1 MTLDRLITMA
11 LDVFA
16 GEQRDRLPYIELN
29 ELFFQLKRNKAIP
42 RGDNKKVSPRIKQTL
57 EHKIHEK
64 TRQKHSKQTMVS
76 TTTTSP
82 PLNRMPLSQAIVH
95 ILHLAAVATPTQP
108 QVGLND
114 LFLTLKRTGQLSRHS
129 NKRRMN
135 RTLQGL
141 VDEGVVYRHHPDR
154 TTAPF
159 FATTE
164 AWEAK
169 DNVRRRVR
177 DPTIRRR
184 RIQSEPVNEER
195 RPLQDL
201 TNRVLMPHSVRSV
214 LAQSGGL

>member
-1 MTLDRLITMA
+1 
-11 LDVFA
+11 
-16 GEQRDRLPYIELN
+16 
-29 ELFFQLKRNKAIP
+29 
-42 RGDNKKVSPRIKQTL
+42 
-57 EHKIHEK
+57 
-64 TRQKHSKQTMVS
+64 
-76 TTTTSP
+76 
-82 PLNRMPLSQAIVH
+82 MPLSQAIVH
-95 ILHLAAVATPTQP
+95 ILHLVAVTTPTQP

-164 AWEAK
+164 AWETK
-169 DNVRRRVR
+169 DNVRRRRVRVR
-177 DPTIRRR
+177 DPTVRRR
-184 RIQSEPVNEER
+184 RIQPEPVNEER